1 MLARQASHLLK
12 RIKPVPFLLAEAQP
26 TPDVYQGEVMD
37 MLKEFTK
44 NRNQEQRLDAP
55 SLEYLEKEH
64 Q

>member
-1 MLARQASHLLK
+1 MS
-12 RIKPVPFLLAEAQP
+12 VEAQP

-55 SLEYLEKEH
+55 SLEYLENASH
-64 Q
+64 